1 MNAATGQ
8 NGHLLHVTDEIE
20 GTRWL
25 VDGGA
30 LVSIVPPTKAQ
41 RRLGTNGTQLCA
53 ANGTKIDCYGKVRK
67 SLVIGE
73 RRFDFDVTVA
83 NVRQRILGA
92 DFLATFYL
100 APNHRDGSLM
110 DLENLDVLPATF
122 ARGAKSNPVT
132 FVNEI
137 NDPCYKLL
145 DSYTDI
151 LTPNFTPV
159 QAKHGVQHHIPTD
172 GHPVQSRAR
181 RLDPEKLKV
190 AKAEIDKLVK
200 LGICHRGKSEWASPL
215 MVAKKP
221 CVSPCTCTSTTP
233 CGGWRVCGDFRRV
246 NAMTKD
252 DKYPVRTLADFNA
265 NLHGKTVFSKID
277 LVKGY
282 HQIPVAPEDVC
293 KTAVITPF
301 GLFLFPHTPFGLK
314 NAGQDFQRLMDSILG
329 DLPRVFVY
337 IDDILVAS
345 ENMEQHLQDLK
356 QVFEILSANGMVV
369 NRSKCI
375 LGKSSLEFLGYYVDE
390 KGIAPLAER
399 VEAIRAFPPP
409 TNIKELQ
416 RFLGMVNYYR
426 RNIPKAAHNLY
437 DLFEA
442 LKTKAKKLDWSQEH
456 QNSFV
461 AIKEALAKRT
471 LLHHPRPGAKLALTT
486 DASDFAVGAV
496 LEQRS
501 PAGWEPLAFYSAKLQ
516 ETQQKYP
523 PYDRELLAA
532 FKAVRHFRSMIEGR
546 PFTLYTDHQSLVPSI
561 SKKSDP
567 QTARQQYQL
576 SCISEFTTD
585 IRYLE
590 GKANVVAD
598 ALSRPPDI
606 ISSVSEQEQ
615 HIFVTDM
622 ISLGIIETPSAS
634 TEPILNESSNPISAE
649 SSEDFSAVVNSVGQL
664 GINFEELAR
673 DQPLDPDFR
682 RLSADARS
690 GLNLKK
696 VRLDNC
702 EIIVDVSNG
711 PARPFVPLSW
721 RKKVFD
727 IIHGLGHPGVHRTKQ
742 AVSAKFV
749 WPSMGNDVAKWARE
763 CLPCQ
768 QAKVTR
774 NTVQPIGEFV
784 VPQKRFDHW
793 NVDLV
798 KMPESNGFQYL
809 FTGVDRMTR
818 WPIAVPIAD
827 ITSSTVADAFSY
839 GIVSA
844 FGVPSS
850 ITTDNGSQ
858 FAGGL
863 WQQLMRTW
871 NIKHHFTTAY
881 HPESN
886 GLVERLHRRLKESL
900 IALGTEQ
907 PDQWFWRLPCTLLA
921 IRTTLKPDI
930 GSSPADLVFGEG
942 LAVPGSLTS
951 QEPSTSE
958 QDNRARQNLLNSMR
972 LEVSRLQPVPTSA
985 HRRPRVS
992 IPEELRTCTHV
1003 MVRRGGT
1010 QPSLTSPYIGP
1021 YRVISRQESS
1031 FRVSMP
1037 GGQTESIS
1045 ISRLKPAVLR
1055 SDEDNLDE
1063 TPSPPPSPRPSGRPP
1078 RVPTNPPP
1086 TSSRQT
1092 RSMQGAPNRRPVV
1105 QTQQSQGT
1113 PPQTGS
1119 QEETPPSNEP
1129 NVAHHVPNQEEFPPL
1144 QRRRRRGARHIADF
1158 NRQSNRQDPP
1168 RAQSPFSDEATPPE
1182 ASKNSNPM
1190 EVPPSPHSPPA
1201 STRFFTRSH
1210 ERTFSNPPPNRP
1222 NEVPSRAFKS
1232 TEPTLDD
1239 PDPFDG
1245 CPPADPNLTSC
1256 QCNDPDSKCNQHPE
1270 DPLPPPR
1277 NRVLSFSRPIPGNF
1291 SYQRPSRPNVSYAA
1305 SLAAVLKK
1313 YAD

>member
-8 NGHLLHVTDEIE
+8 NGYLLHVTDEVE

-30 LVSIVPPTKAQ
+30 LVSIVPPTKTQ

-67 SLVIGE
+67 SLVIGQ
-73 RRFDFDVTVA
+73 RRFDFDVTIA

-110 DLENLDVLPATF
+110 DLENFDVLPATF
-122 ARGAKSNPVT
+122 AHGAKSNPVT
-132 FVNEI
+132 FVNEV

-145 DSYTDI
+145 DSFPDI

-159 QAKHGVQHHIPTD
+159 QAKHGVQHHIPTE
-172 GHPVQSRAR
+172 GRPAQSRAR

-215 MVAKKP
+215 MVARKP
-221 CVSPCTCTSTTP
+221 CVSPCTCTPTTP

-345 ENMEQHLQDLK
+345 ESMEQHLQDLK
-356 QVFEILSANGMVV
+356 EVFQILSDNGMVV
-369 NRSKCI
+369 NRAKCI
-375 LGKSSLEFLGYYVDE
+375 LGKSSLDFLGYHVE
-390 KGIAPLAER
+390 AQGITPLPER

-409 TNIKELQ
+409 STVKELQ

-426 RNIPKAAHNLY
+426 RNIPKAAHCLNK
-437 DLFEA
+437 LFES
-442 LKTKAKKLDWSQEH
+442 LQGKPKKLDWTQSH
-456 QNSFV
+456 QSSFD

-471 LLHHPRPGAKLALTT
+471 LLHHPRPGAQLALTT
-486 DASDFAVGAV
+486 DASNVATGAV
-496 LEQRS
+496 LEQRG
-501 PAGWEPLAFYSAKLQ
+501 PTGWEPLAFYSSKLHGKQ
-516 ETQQKYP
+516 PEWP
-523 PYDRELLAA
+523 PYDRELLGA
-532 FKAVRHFRSMIEGR
+532 FRAVRHFRPMIEGR

-576 SCISEFTTD
+576 ACISEYTTD
-585 IRYLE
+585 IRYVE
-590 GKANVVAD
+590 GKANLVAD
-598 ALSRPPDI
+598 ALSRPPDGV
-606 ISSVSEQEQ
+606 SSIASEEQ
-615 HIFVTDM
+615 HLFITEMVN
-622 ISLGIIETPSAS
+622 LGIIDSSTVSTAATPSD
-634 TEPILNESSNPISAE
+634 PPRPLSSNTAE
-649 SSEDFSAVVNSVGQL
+649 DLSAVVNSIGQM

-696 VRLDNC
+696 VHLDNC

-727 IIHGLGHPGVHRTKQ
+727 LIHGLGHPGIHRTKQ
-742 AVSAKFV
+742 AVAAKFV
-749 WPSMGNDVAKWARE
+749 WPTMGNDVAKWARE

-774 NTVQPIGEFV
+774 NTVQPIGEFI
-784 VPQKRFDHW
+784 VPKKRFDHW

-798 KMPESNGFQYL
+798 KMPESNGFKYL
-809 FTGVDRMTR
+809 FTAVDRMTR
-818 WPIAVPIAD
+818 WPVAIPLAETTAA
-827 ITSSTVADAFSY
+827 TVADAFSY

-844 FGVPSS
+844 FGVPAS

-858 FAGGL
+858 FSSGL

-871 NIKHHFTTAY
+871 KVKQHFTTAY

-900 IALGTEQ
+900 IALGTEH
-907 PDQWFWRLPCTLLA
+907 PEEWFWRLPCALLA

-942 LAVPGSLTS
+942 LAVPGSLTN
-951 QEPSTSE
+951 QEPPSND
-958 QDNRARQNLLNSMR
+958 QDARANQNLLNSMR
-972 LEVSRLQPVPTSA
+972 FEVARLQPIQTSA
-985 HRRPRVS
+985 HRRPSVF

-1010 QPSLTSPYIGP
+1010 QPSMTSPYVGP
-1021 YRVISRQESS
+1021 YRVIAREESS
-1031 FRVSMP
+1031 FRIAMP
-1037 GGQTESIS
+1037 GGAAENIS
-1045 ISRLKPAVLR
+1045 ISRLRPATLSR
-1055 SDEDNLDE
+1055 DEDDLED
-1063 TPSPPPSPRPSGRPP
+1063 TPSPPPSPRPPGRRPRPP
-1078 RVPTNPPP
+1078 ANPPP
-1086 TSSRQT
+1086 PSSMQT
-1092 RSMQGAPNRRPVV
+1092 RNAQAQPARQPVV
-1105 QTQQSQGT
+1105 RLQRL
-1113 PPQTGS
+1113 PRNDLPDA
-1119 QEETPPSNEP
+1119 EAETPAANEP
-1129 NVAHHVPNQEEFPPL
+1129 NDAPSVLNDEEFPPL
-1144 QRRRRRGARHIADF
+1144 RRNVRKRRRGARHIADY
-1158 NRQSNRQDPP
+1158 NQPVAENPR

-1182 ASKNSNPM
+1182 PPRNSNPM
-1190 EVPPSPHSPPA
+1190 EVPPSPPQAAP
-1201 STRFFTRSH
+1201 RFFTRPH
-1210 ERTFSNPPPNRP
+1210 ERKFSNRMGRP
-1222 NEVPSRAFKS
+1222 TSAP
-1232 TEPTLDD
+1232 TEDI

-1245 CPPADPNLTSC
+1245 CSPPDPNLATC
-1256 QCNDPDSKCNQHPE
+1256 QCENPDAKCNQHPE
-1270 DPLPPPR
+1270 KETQQPR
-1277 NRVLSFSRPIPGNF
+1277 QRVLSFSRPQPGNF
-1291 SYQRPSRPNVSYAA
+1291 SYRPPSRPNVSYAS
-1305 SLAAVLKK
+1305 SLAAILKK
-1313 YAD
+1313 YAS